1 MIRFQRT
8 CPPAGFDE
16 HVVVPGAAWLKE
28 HPTGRPPAYWGQFR
42 GELAD
47 AFGALCAY
55 GAMYE
60 PVGTVDHFV
69 SVDDDRSQAYS
80 WDNYRF
86 CAAWIN
92 SSKKSLRSTRLID
105 PFEVVNEWFEVPGV
119 VSAV

>member
-1 MIRFQRT
+1 MVEEAPDRT
-8 CPPAGFDE
+8 ASC
-16 HVVVPGAAWLKE
+16 LL
-28 HPTGRPPAYWGQFR
+28 GQFR
-42 GELAD
+42 GELTD

-55 GAMYE
+55 SAMYE